1 VANPARSKFHAA
13 VLRRAVRVEDRREQP
28 CELVRDRRRRRRPH
42 RYGRDGPAI
51 VGDRAGMAEQAEAAV
66 SKPFPFGGWGST
78 PSRHQDAFQ
87 RPWGAFTRLL
97 EISLPG
103 SSGGLPRPD
112 FHRLVIQPLL
122 GGTGVHLFVRFEE

>member
-1 VANPARSKFHAA
+1 MANPARSKFHAA
-13 VLRRAVRVEDRREQP
+13 VLRRAVRVEDRCEQP

-78 PSRHQDAFQ
+78 P
-87 RPWGAFTRLL
+87 RLDTKTL
-97 EISLPG
+97 FR
-103 SSGGLPRPD
+103 GL
-112 FHRLVIQPLL
+112 
-122 GGTGVHLFVRFEE
+122 GVHLLGYWRFHYRAPLAACPGRTFTGWSSSP